1 MIMIIMKMTDDENI
15 DNNHS
20 RIAIT
25 CTTTDA
31 AANTTITITIIT
43 PITTTS
49 KTIDSDTSCK

>member
-1 MIMIIMKMTDDENI
+1 MKMTDDKNI